1 MVDQD
6 IYVKLFVESADYDK
20 VDAFVASCAERVRQ
34 VFTGLVADDAK
45 RDGDLDRV
53 VRITDALWEVGRGS
67 SWDGDLRFLEG
78 LPEIQKSGSTD
89 GKLAVLHSVAMVIF
103 CAVRYRS
110 YRNPEDAIRC
120 SIFAL
125 NSSSL
130 ISDYREVEFD
140 IRSLENN
147 YQRSD
152 VSSLSQVD
160 ALEEVNL
167 LAMKVR
173 AEEFSFEQ
181 LRGEFF

>member
-1 MVDQD
+1 MDHDRVD
-6 IYVKLFVESADYDK
+6 V
-20 VDAFVASCAERVRQ
+20 FVASCAERVRQ
-34 VFTGLVADDAK
+34 VFTGLVADDDK

-53 VRITDALWEVGRGS
+53 VRIADALWDVGGES
-67 SWDGDLRFLEG
+67 SWDGDLRFLES
-78 LPEIQKSGSTD
+78 LPEIKKSGSTD
-89 GKLAVLHSVAMVIF
+89 GKSAVLHSVAMVIF

-110 YRNPEDAIRC
+110 FRNSEDAIRC
-120 SIFAL
+120 SDFAL

-130 ISDYREVEFD
+130 ISDYRGLEFD
-140 IRSLENN
+140 IRSLESN

-152 VSSLSQVD
+152 IASLSGVGV
-160 ALEEVNL
+160 LEEINI